1 MFYGFPEPPLDPPED
16 VVVGYCA
23 CCGDEIYEGDDVY
36 EIDGDLI
43 HDDCLREYAEK
54 FFSDCKKQ
62 ATREQ
67 VYA

>member
-1 MFYGFPEPPLDPPED
+1 MFYGIYEPPLDPPEE
-16 VVVGYCA
+16 VVVAHCD
-23 CCGDEIYEGDDVY
+23 CCGDEIYEGEDVY

-43 HDDCLREYAEK
+43 HEDCLWDYAK
-54 FFSDCKKQ
+54 RRFADCKRQ